1 MSREMTMTT
10 PTPPRKPSVGGDS
23 GFYSPLRTTEGSLT
37 ARWAPIWFNALR
49 YSWSTLALVPAEPGL
64 SAFTV
69 GDALSAVGKLHRQ
82 SPVPVLN
89 AQGLRLSETR
99 AFTESMTTAVREQG
113 VAITVV
119 DSPLQSESAIAI
131 VAAADA
137 AILVVRLGAVR
148 FASARRTVELIGRD
162 RFLGTIVLRP

>member
-1 MSREMTMTT
+1 MSTLKKM
-10 PTPPRKPSVGGDS
+10 PVGSDS

-64 SAFTV
+64 SALTV

-82 SPVPVLN
+82 SPVPLLS
-89 AQGLRLSETR
+89 AQGLRLAETR
-99 AFTESMTTAVREQG
+99 AFTESMGNAVREHG
-113 VAITVV
+113 LALTVV
-119 DSPLQSESAIAI
+119 DSPLQSESSIAI

-137 AILVVRLGAVR
+137 AILCVRLGAVR
-148 FASARRTVELIGRD
+148 FASARRTLDLVGRD
-162 RFLGTIVLRP
+162 RFLGSIVLRP